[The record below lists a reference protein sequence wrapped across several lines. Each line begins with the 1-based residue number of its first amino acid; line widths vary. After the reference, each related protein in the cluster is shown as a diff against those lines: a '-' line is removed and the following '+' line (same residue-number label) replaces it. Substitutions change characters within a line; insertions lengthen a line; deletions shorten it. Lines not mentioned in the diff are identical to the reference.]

1 MNKLIFVSYGTHTTN
16 YVASVD
22 AEVTK
27 SLPIYNTHPKSY
39 YILVKKRNLR
49 QKEGKIATKNFF
61 RLFIFSFFCFPN
73 LK

>member
-1 MNKLIFVSYGTHTTN
+1 MNKLIFVSYGTPTTN

-27 SLPIYNTHPKSY
+27 SLPIYNTHPKCY

-49 QKEGKIATKNFF
+49 QKEGKIAT
-61 RLFIFSFFCFPN
+61 
-73 LK
+73 

>member
-49 QKEGKIATKNFF
+49 QKEGKIAT
-61 RLFIFSFFCFPN
+61 
-73 LK
+73 